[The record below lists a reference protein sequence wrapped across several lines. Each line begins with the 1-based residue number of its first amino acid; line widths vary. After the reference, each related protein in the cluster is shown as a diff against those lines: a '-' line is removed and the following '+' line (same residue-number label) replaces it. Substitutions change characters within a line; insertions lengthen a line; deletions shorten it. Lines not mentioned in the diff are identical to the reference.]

1 MNITNIIGP
10 IMIGPSSSHTAGV
23 VKIGLL
29 ANRILNCVPKKVTIV
44 WYGSFAKTYIGHG
57 SDKAIIAGLLGMNTS
72 DEGIRKSLE
81 TAKELGMEFE
91 FKTSND
97 EGYHPNTLKIIGLND
112 QNEQRELMAASVGGG
127 SAMIQR
133 IDDIEVIID
142 GSYDT
147 IFIRH
152 HDEKGVV
159 KNVANALYDF
169 EINIA
174 TMRVTRS
181 EKSGDAIMLIE
192 IDDKLSDEGL
202 DKISKVQGVK
212 KATIIKKI

>member
-1 MNITNIIGP
+1 MNITDIIGP

-44 WYGSFAKTYIGHG
+44 WYGSFAKTYVGHG

-72 DEGIRKSLE
+72 DEGIRNSLE
-81 TAKELGMEFE
+81 IAKERGMEFE
-91 FKTSND
+91 FKICND
-97 EGYHPNTLKIIGLND
+97 EGYHPNTLRIIGTND
-112 QNEQRELMAASVGGG
+112 QNEVRELMAASLGGG
-127 SAMIQR
+127 SAMIQK
-133 IDDIEVIID
+133 IDDIEVVID

-152 HDEKGVV
+152 RDEKGVV
-159 KNVANALYDF
+159 KNVTDALY
-169 EINIA
+169 EYQINIA

-192 IDDKLSDEGL
+192 IDDELPNEGL
-202 DKISKVQGVK
+202 EKISKIKSIKKAVVVK
-212 KATIIKKI
+212 KI

>member
-29 ANRILNCVPKKVTIV
+29 ANKILNCVPKKVTIV

-72 DEGIRKSLE
+72 DEGIRNSLE
-81 TAKELGMEFE
+81 IAKEKGMEFE
-91 FKTSND
+91 FKTSSD

-112 QNEQRELMAASVGGG
+112 QNEMRELMAASLGGG
-127 SAMIQR
+127 SAMIQK
-133 IDDIEVIID
+133 IDDIDVVID

-152 HDEKGVV
+152 RDARGVV
-159 KNVANALYDF
+159 KNVTDALY
-169 EINIA
+169 EYQINIA

-192 IDDKLSDEGL
+192 IDDELSDEGL
-202 DKISKVQGVK
+202 AKISTVENIK